1 MFRCSSPDASR
12 AFPWTRR
19 RAVVSIL
26 LSAALVALGGCAV
39 TSRPPVYAPRE
50 RQFVI
55 TAVPLLTKETLA
67 IYPFLREDFARG
79 GVLEGKEVYAF
90 VPSTLT
96 AVEGDT
102 IHFTFV
108 NPEDD
113 AHNFV
118 LSGLSVELPGQSVT
132 RADWRADRAGIFT
145 FACTVPAHTPEMYGQ
160 LVVLPASVGRELSA
174 PNEAER

>member
-1 MFRCSSPDASR
+1 MQRPG
-12 AFPWTRR
+12 PI
-19 RAVVSIL
+19 VPL
-26 LSAALVALGGCAV
+26 AALVCVAGCAV
-39 TSRPPVYAPRE
+39 ASRPVVYTPQE
-50 RQFVI
+50 RHFVV
-55 TAVPLLTKETLA
+55 TAVPLLTKEMVS
-67 IYPFLREDFARG
+67 IYPFLEEDFARG

-113 AHNFV
+113 EHNFV
-118 LSGLSVELPGQSVT
+118 LPGLAVELPGKSIT

-145 FACTVPAHTPEMYGQ
+145 FACTVPAHMPEMYGQ
-160 LVVLPASVGRELSA
+160 LVVLPATVGRAFSG
-174 PNEAER
+174 P

>member
-1 MFRCSSPDASR
+1 MFRG
-12 AFPWTRR
+12 
-19 RAVVSIL
+19 AVISIL
-26 LSAALVALGGCAV
+26 LFAPSLAVAGCAV
-39 TSRPPVYAPRE
+39 TSRPPVYVPQE
-50 RQFVI
+50 RQFVV
-55 TAVPLLTKETLA
+55 TAVPLLTKETES
-67 IYPFLREDFARG
+67 IYPFLRRDFARG
-79 GVLEGKEVYAF
+79 GVLEGKEIYAF

-118 LSGLSVELPGQSVT
+118 LSGLSVELPGQSIT
-132 RADWRADRAGIFT
+132 RADWRAERAGIFT

-160 LVVLPASVGRELSA
+160 LVVLPASVGREFSA
-174 PNEAER
+174 SNEVER